1 MFQRYSELTLTGIAY
16 WSDSEQSSSSSVS
29 AQSSEQ
35 WPEEERGQ
43 LTDFIAS
50 LPLRYSA
57 LSVRRKLIRMMLT
70 LHKYGEAGGDLSSC
84 KRKSF
89 TPAADYA
96 RATIDPAML
105 RGELRCGS
113 SEEMSRYF
121 LSLTMEL
128 LTLMTSVKQN
138 KTSLRKEIRC
148 KTADFLGRFAADA
161 TV

>member
-1 MFQRYSELTLTGIAY
+1 MFQRYSELTLTGVAY
-16 WSDSEQSSSSSVS
+16 RSDSEQSSSSSVS
-29 AQSSEQ
+29 AEPSEQ
-35 WPEEERGQ
+35 WPERDRVQ
-43 LTDFIAS
+43 HVDFISA

-70 LHKYGEAGGDLSSC
+70 LHKYGEAGGNLSSC
-84 KRKSF
+84 KLNSF

-113 SEEMSRYF
+113 SEEMSHYF
-121 LSLTMEL
+121 LSLSMEL
-128 LTLMTSVKQN
+128 LTLMTSIRQN

-148 KTADFLGRFAADA
+148 KTADFLDRFAADA